1 MGRGAL
7 LISSAVVALV
17 IGSAAQAQDRPVPP
31 VITDQDATTP
41 RPSDQDVIVVGLRE
55 SVKKAV
61 DRKRRSKQIVDSV
74 VAEDAGKLPDNN
86 VIEALAR
93 VTGVQISRSRGEGS
107 GLTIRGLSDV
117 QTTINGNNTNEGEAR
132 SINLADIPAEL
143 IKAVDVY
150 KTRSP
155 DQVEGGVG
163 GTVNIELRRPLD
175 LKQGT
180 TVAGS
185 IRGVYSDNPK
195 KVSPFASLLLAQR
208 MDTGIG
214 EIGMLVNGSFQKNY
228 YRETFV
234 TAEGIDNLCCT
245 NVPNTPWDRL
255 PAAYK
260 NLASPY
266 RVNYGLEQGRTEK
279 KALNASLQ
287 WKPDD
292 HLEFVLEG
300 SYVNTQNNNQYDG
313 LFLAIREG
321 ALSNITTLPDGR
333 TLVSATVGPVSAN
346 GRIPAGF
353 TSQAYDSTSDLYT
366 TNFETTWRGG
376 IATVHASAQYS
387 WSKTSQFNVEL
398 LPIIPGINTATV
410 DLVSDRFDGGGPFI
424 TYPGANLTD
433 INSYVVDRYQ
443 DRRYASRNKEFASQL
458 DIELAVSDTGLIRR
472 LKTGVRFMNRLPGN
486 SYGYRDGYPR
496 QTQIVNGVATQ
507 VRTPLSAFPGAGA
520 ATPVAALV
528 PGAEALTWL
537 HIPGRVLLANRD
549 ANRQYIVATDPAD
562 AAVWSTQ
569 DPPSD
574 RGQVYKAS
582 ENSFAVYGLFD
593 YGFKLGFPIDGQ
605 IGARIINTFGTAS
618 STNFAFGPN
627 TNNPTISAGVGH
639 ANYVDIL
646 PTFTAN
652 IHFTNKLL
660 LRLSRTT
667 NIQRA
672 DFYSLRPSA
681 TIDQFRIP
689 TYVYTGN
696 PSLKP
701 STSIKYDA
709 SLEYYLPDG
718 IISLAGFINNQDGL
732 LFYYDKPSNLA
743 AYGINENGFIS
754 SLYNAGKGKNVG
766 IEANAQSFF
775 RFLPGVLRNF
785 GLGLNGTWI
794 PTATQKYPYADDTG
808 DIPGADEVLGL
819 SKFTGNAT
827 LFYETPVFSTRISY
841 NYRSRYRNDV
851 NYNLPIYSSFTQPTS
866 RLDAAINFTPVKFAT
881 VSLEGTNLLHN
892 NDKVYYGINKLLPQG
907 GRLQPRTVQLS
918 LRFRY

>member
-1 MGRGAL
+1 MNYRSIWLTSVAAA
-7 LISSAVVALV
+7 SMMSA
-17 IGSAAQAQDRPVPP
+17 SAAEAQTADGG
-31 VITDQDATTP
+31 TGAEQDKAAAE
-41 RPSDQDVIVVGLRE
+41 RPSTDIVVVGLRE
-55 SVKKAV
+55 SQKRAV
-61 DRKRRSKQIVDSV
+61 DRKRKAKQVVDSV

-93 VTGVQISRSRGEGS
+93 VTGVQISRSRGEGTN
-107 GLTIRGLSDV
+107 LTIRGLSDV
-117 QTTINGNNTNEGEAR
+117 QTTINGNNTNEGEGR
-132 SINLADIPAEL
+132 SVNLADIPAEL

-175 LKQGT
+175 LKRGT

-214 EIGMLVNGSFQKNY
+214 EIGILVNGSYQKNY

-234 TAEGIDNLCCT
+234 TSEGIDNLCCT
-245 NVPNTPWDRL
+245 NVANTPWSRL

-292 HLEFVLEG
+292 QFEFVLEG
-300 SYVNTQNNNQYDG
+300 GYVSTQNNNQYDG

-321 ALSNITTLPDGR
+321 ALSNITTLPDGK
-333 TLVSATVGPVSAN
+333 TLLSATVGPVSAT

-366 TNFETTWRGG
+366 TNFEATWRGG

-387 WSKTSQFNVEL
+387 WSNTSQFNVEL
-398 LPIIPGINTATV
+398 LPILQGVNSATV
-410 DLVSDRFDGGGPFI
+410 DLNSSRFAGGGPFV
-424 TYPGANLTD
+424 TFPGVDLNT
-433 INSYVVDRYQ
+433 ISNYVVDRYQ

-496 QTQIVNGVATQ
+496 QTVVVNGVSTR
-507 VRTPLSAFPGAGA
+507 VRTPLSAFPGASA
-520 ATPVAALV
+520 AGPVSALV
-528 PGAEALTWL
+528 PGAEALSWI
-537 HIPGRVLLANRD
+537 HIPGRVLLADRD
-549 ANRQYIVATDPAD
+549 TNRQYIVANDPAD
-562 AAVWSTQ
+562 AALFSTQ

-574 RGQVYKAS
+574 RGQVYTAT
-582 ENSFAVYGLFD
+582 ENSFAFYGLLD
-593 YGFKLGFPIDGQ
+593 YGFKLGFPIDGE
-605 IGARIINTFGTAS
+605 IGARVINTFGFAS
-618 STNFAFGPN
+618 STNFAYGPN
-627 TNNPTISAGVGH
+627 TNNPTISAGTGR

-646 PTFTAN
+646 PTFTAA
-652 IHFTNKLL
+652 IHFTDKLQ

-681 TIDQFRIP
+681 IIDQFRIP

-696 PSLKP
+696 PTVRP

-732 LFYYDKPSNLA
+732 LFSYARAANLA

-766 IEANAQSFF
+766 VEANAQSFF
-775 RFLPGVLRNF
+775 RFLPGALRNF

-794 PTATQKYPYADDTG
+794 PTATQIYPYADGTG
-808 DIPGADEVLGL
+808 DVPGADQVLGL

-851 NYNLPIYSSFTQPTS
+851 NFNLPQYSSFTQPTS

-881 VSLEGTNLLHN
+881 VSLEGTNLLRN
-892 NDKVYYGINKLLPQG
+892 NDKVYYGIDRLLPQG

-918 LRFRY
+918 ARFRY